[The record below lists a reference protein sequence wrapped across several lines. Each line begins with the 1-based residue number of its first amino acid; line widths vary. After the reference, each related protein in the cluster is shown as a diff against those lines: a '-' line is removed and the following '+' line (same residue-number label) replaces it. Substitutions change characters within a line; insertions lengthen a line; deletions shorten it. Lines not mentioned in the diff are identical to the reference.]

1 MPRIAL
7 ISDLDRAFDVHAD
20 ARNVAMIKR
29 RHAFWAELARL
40 KSWNIGIL
48 NAHSI
53 VPASNDLCGNVC
65 WIDLPMLPRDNYSSL
80 FARIATASPAVVLDH
95 SDDVARVLGLDQS
108 YPILLRAGIPTPR
121 TAFVPVND
129 DIAAAVDS
137 PASVRHFLTE
147 AIYSAIFSAEINPH
161 DGIFIRGFYS
171 SVKSA
176 NPEHYFGNNQAD
188 IEATVFEVIR
198 HLRFALDV
206 GGLALREHLDLE
218 RIEIRTIA
226 SERETIRVPFEVRL
240 TVLDGRVLMASYHG
254 PFEVLADEPR
264 EALERALAAR
274 REDVNQAVH
283 KLAPMLLAADL
294 PFNYVAD
301 LAFVRGGEP
310 VLLELN
316 PLYASGYNV
325 PAAHALVV
333 AALGSYLA
341 EKAGYA
347 HTSWPEVLD
356 IAAQLAGKRIEE
368 SPAVWLFD
376 RL

>member
-1 MPRIAL
+1 
-7 ISDLDRAFDVHAD
+7 
-20 ARNVAMIKR
+20 
-29 RHAFWAELARL
+29 
-40 KSWNIGIL
+40 
-48 NAHSI
+48 
-53 VPASNDLCGNVC
+53 
-65 WIDLPMLPRDNYSSL
+65 
-80 FARIATASPAVVLDH
+80 
-95 SDDVARVLGLDQS
+95 
-108 YPILLRAGIPTPR
+108 
-121 TAFVPVND
+121 
-129 DIAAAVDS
+129 
-137 PASVRHFLTE
+137 LTD

-218 RIEIRTIA
+218 RIEISTSANVRD
-226 SERETIRVPFEVRL
+226 TIRLPFELRI
-240 TVLDGRVLMASYHG
+240 TVIGGRALMASYHG
-254 PFEVLADEPR
+254 PFEVLTNEPR
-264 EALERALAAR
+264 EALERALKAR
-274 REDVNQAVH
+274 RADVHQAIRT
-283 KLAPMLLAADL
+283 LAPALLAADL

-301 LAFVRGGEP
+301 LAFVRGKGP
-310 VLLELN
+310 VVLELN

-347 HTSWPEVLD
+347 HTPWPEVLD
-356 IAAQLAGKRIEE
+356 IAAQLAGERIEE

-376 RL
+376 QR